1 MISGISQKGIKM
13 KLATVPVLIFSV
25 FCGAAHSA
33 PAVTDLKWAEVLD
46 AEHRSEQNRSR
57 DQYRNPL
64 QTLIFFGVQ
73 PCDTVVELWPGGGG
87 WYTEV
92 LAPIVSDCGKLYTA
106 QFANDS
112 DVAFYSKA
120 RASFEAK
127 LAAAPAVYG
136 KVELTTLQ
144 PPKYSEIAPA
154 GTADKV
160 LTFRNVHNWL
170 KAGVAEDVFA
180 AAFKALKPGG
190 ILGVVEHRADADA
203 SLEVMVS
210 SGYVSEKQVIA
221 LAESAGFLLLDSSE
235 INANS
240 KDNHHHPKG
249 VWTLPPS
256 LRLGDKD
263 REKYLAIGESDRM
276 TLKFGKPVHE

>member
-1 MISGISQKGIKM
+1 M
-13 KLATVPVLIFSV
+13 KLRAMPVLMMSLLCGSV
-25 FCGAAHSA
+25 FAA
-33 PAVTDLKWAEVLD
+33 PAVTDLMWAEVLD
-46 AEHRSEQNRSR
+46 AEHRSEQNHSR
-57 DQYRNPL
+57 DEYRHPL

-87 WYTEV
+87 WYTEI

-106 QFANDS
+106 QFAKDS
-112 DVAFYSKA
+112 DIPFYTKSRIAF
-120 RASFEAK
+120 EDK
-127 LAAAPAVYG
+127 LAATPAVYN
-136 KVELTTLQ
+136 KVAVTTLQ
-144 PPKYSEIAPA
+144 PPKYIDIAPE

-170 KAGVAEDVFA
+170 KSGVAEDVFA

-203 SLEVMVS
+203 SLQTMIE

-240 KDNHHHPKG
+240 KDNHQHPKG

-256 LRLGDKD
+256 LRLGDEQH
-263 REKYLAIGESDRM
+263 EKYLAIGESDRM

>member
-1 MISGISQKGIKM
+1 M
-13 KLATVPVLIFSV
+13 KLRAVPVLALSL
-25 FCGAAHSA
+25 FCGVAFAA
-33 PAVTDLKWAEVLD
+33 PAVTDLMWAEVLD
-46 AEHRSEQNRSR
+46 ADHRSEQNRAR
-57 DQYRNPL
+57 DVYRHPL

-92 LAPIVSDCGKLYTA
+92 LAPIVKDCGKLYTA
-106 QFANDS
+106 QFAKDS
-112 DVAFYSKA
+112 GVKYYVNA
-120 RASFEAK
+120 RSRFEEK
-127 LAAAPAVYG
+127 LAARPDVYG
-136 KVELTTLQ
+136 NVAITTMQ
-144 PPKYSEIAPA
+144 APVHTDIAPA
-154 GTADKV
+154 ATADKV

-180 AAFKALKPGG
+180 AAYKALKPGG

-203 SLEVMVS
+203 SLETMIE
-210 SGYVSEKQVIA
+210 SGYVSEQQTIA

-256 LRLGDKD
+256 LRLGDVQ
-263 REKYLAIGESDRM
+263 REVYLAIGESDRM
-276 TLKFGKPVHE
+276 TFKFGKPVHE

>member
-1 MISGISQKGIKM
+1 M
-13 KLATVPVLIFSV
+13 KLRAVSV
-25 FCGAAHSA
+25 FMSLFLSGAAFAA
-33 PAVTDLKWAEVLD
+33 PAVTDLMWAEVLD
-46 AEHRSEQNRSR
+46 AEHRSEQNRER
-57 DQYRNPL
+57 DKYRHPL
-64 QTLIFFGVQ
+64 QTLLFFGVQ

-92 LAPIVSDCGKLYTA
+92 LAPIVGDCGKLYTA
-106 QFANDS
+106 QFAKDS
-112 DVAFYSKA
+112 DIAYYTKSRK
-120 RASFEAK
+120 SFEEK
-127 LAAAPAVYG
+127 LAANPEVYG
-136 KVELTTLQ
+136 NISITTLQ
-144 PPKYSEIAPA
+144 PPRYSDIAPA

-170 KAGVAEDVFA
+170 KAGVAENVFA

-203 SLEVMVS
+203 SLDTMIE

-256 LRLGDKD
+256 LRLGEEQRDH
-263 REKYLAIGESDRM
+263 YLAIGESDRM

>member
-1 MISGISQKGIKM
+1 M
-13 KLATVPVLIFSV
+13 KLRAVPVLALSL
-25 FCGAAHSA
+25 FCGAAFAA
-33 PAVTDLKWAEVLD
+33 PAVTDLMWAEVLD
-46 AEHRSEQNRSR
+46 ADHRSEQNRAR
-57 DQYRNPL
+57 DVYRHPL
-64 QTLIFFGVQ
+64 QTLIFLGVQ

-92 LAPIVSDCGKLYTA
+92 LAPIVKDCGKLYTA
-106 QFANDS
+106 QFAKDS
-112 DVAFYSKA
+112 SVKYYVNS
-120 RASFEAK
+120 RSSFEEK
-127 LAAAPAVYG
+127 LAARPDVYG
-136 KVELTTLQ
+136 KVTITTLQ
-144 PPKYSEIAPA
+144 APMYADIAPA

-180 AAFKALKPGG
+180 AAYKALKPGG

-203 SLEVMVS
+203 SLETMIE
-210 SGYVSEKQVIA
+210 SGYVSEKQTIA

-256 LRLGDKD
+256 LRLGDVQ
-263 REKYLAIGESDRM
+263 REVYLAIGESDRM

>member
-1 MISGISQKGIKM
+1 M
-13 KLATVPVLIFSV
+13 KLRAVPVLALSL
-25 FCGAAHSA
+25 FCGVAFAA
-33 PAVTDLKWAEVLD
+33 PAVTDLMWAEVLD
-46 AEHRSEQNRSR
+46 ADHRSEQNRAR
-57 DQYRNPL
+57 DVYRHPL

-92 LAPIVSDCGKLYTA
+92 LAPIVKDCGKLYTA
-106 QFANDS
+106 QFAKDS
-112 DVAFYSKA
+112 GVKYYVNA
-120 RASFEAK
+120 RSRFEEK
-127 LAAAPAVYG
+127 LAARPDVYG
-136 KVELTTLQ
+136 NVAITTMQ
-144 PPKYSEIAPA
+144 APVHTDIAPA
-154 GTADKV
+154 ATADKV

-170 KAGVAEDVFA
+170 KEGVAEDVFA
-180 AAFKALKPGG
+180 AAYKALKPGG

-203 SLEVMVS
+203 SLETMIE
-210 SGYVSEKQVIA
+210 SGYVSEQQTIA

-256 LRLGDKD
+256 LRLGDVQ
-263 REKYLAIGESDRM
+263 REVYLAIGESDRM
-276 TLKFGKPVHE
+276 TFKFGKPVHE